1 VNSADK
7 GVDDLG
13 IVRAKLEALFPSSK
27 KRLTAALDNMTT
39 IVNLA
44 RACGVSRKI
53 LFRPTLSR
61 NAEVRPA
68 RPQNRFAVELTTKQ
82 FFRGGFMFEC
92 VRRGRQRDVIA
103 FGGR

>member
-1 VNSADK
+1 MNSADK
-7 GVDDLG
+7 GIDDLG

-68 RPQNRFAVELTTKQ
+68 KNRSFCRRADYGAVLP
-82 FFRGGFMFEC
+82 RGIH
-92 VRRGRQRDVIA
+92 V
-103 FGGR
+103 